1 MSSAEEGSRTE
12 RRADGEAERRVGRGR
27 LAGTT
32 VMAIGCGT
40 PDGEINNGFAAAIAF
55 LREGARV
62 CIVDRD
68 PKALD
73 QATRSL
79 AEAAAG
85 PRTRDPGPRDGAA
98 EVDRDGARHLGG
110 IALDAQIDLDSRLTT
125 VVADVGD
132 EDSLAAAFAHC
143 ADRLGGPTVL
153 HYNVGIVV
161 NGGVD
166 ELASADFAKAL
177 DINLTG
183 AFTAI
188 KHALPHL
195 RAAGGGSIITVSSVG
210 GMRYMGYDYP
220 AYAASKAGLIELT
233 KVVGAQY
240 ASEGIRANSIAPG
253 LIETPLIHRSISG
266 HYDSVAD
273 MLAARHAQSP
283 TGTMGRPEDVADLAV
298 FLASDE
304 SAYINSTLI
313 PVDGGLT
320 HYAGMPKR

>member
-1 MSSAEEGSRTE
+1 MSTTDTAAMSGPA
-12 RRADGEAERRVGRGR
+12 GR
-27 LAGTT
+27 LVGTT
-32 VMAIGCGT
+32 IMAIGCGT
-40 PDGEINNGFAAAIAF
+40 PDGEVNNGFAAAIGF
-55 LREGARV
+55 LREGAKV

-68 PKALD
+68 PGALD
-73 QATRSL
+73 EATRAL
-79 AEAAAG
+79 AEAAA
-85 PRTRDPGPRDGAA
+85 RADSNGAVTA
-98 EVDRDGARHLGG
+98 GRGHLGG
-110 IALDAQIDLDSRLTT
+110 AAFDAQVDLDAQLTT

-166 ELASADFAKAL
+166 DLATDGFRRVL

-183 AFTAI
+183 AFSAI
-188 KHALPHL
+188 KHALPHM
-195 RAAGGGSIITVSSVG
+195 RTAGHGSIITVSSVG

-266 HYDSVAD
+266 HYDSVEE

-298 FLASDE
+298 FLASRE
-304 SAYINSTLI
+304 STYINSTLI

>member
-1 MSSAEEGSRTE
+1 MNSTE
-12 RRADGEAERRVGRGR
+12 TAAVSVPTGR
-27 LAGTT
+27 LVGTT
-32 VMAIGCGT
+32 IMAIGCGT
-40 PDGEINNGFAAAIAF
+40 PDGEVNNGFAAAIGF
-55 LREGARV
+55 LREGAKV

-68 PKALD
+68 PGALD
-73 QATRSL
+73 EATRAL
-79 AEAAAG
+79 AEAAAQV
-85 PRTRDPGPRDGAA
+85 DSYGAVTS
-98 EVDRDGARHLGG
+98 ERGHLG
-110 IALDAQIDLDSRLTT
+110 AVDLDAQLTT

-166 ELASADFAKAL
+166 ELETDGFRRAL

-183 AFTAI
+183 AFSAI
-188 KHALPHL
+188 KHALPHM
-195 RAAGGGSIITVSSVG
+195 RAAGHGSIITVSSVG

-266 HYDSVAD
+266 HYDSVED

-283 TGTMGRPEDVADLAV
+283 TGKMGRPEDVADLAV
-298 FLASDE
+298 FLASNE

>member
-1 MSSAEEGSRTE
+1 MNTTE
-12 RRADGEAERRVGRGR
+12 TAAVSVPTGR
-27 LAGTT
+27 LVGTT
-32 VMAIGCGT
+32 IMAIGCGT
-40 PDGEINNGFAAAIAF
+40 PDGEVNNGFAAAIGF
-55 LREGARV
+55 LREGAKV

-68 PKALD
+68 PRALD
-73 QATRSL
+73 EATRAL
-79 AEAAAG
+79 AEAAAA
-85 PRTRDPGPRDGAA
+85 DG
-98 EVDRDGARHLGG
+98 EPDRDTGADRVPGTGVHLGG
-110 IALDAQIDLDSRLTT
+110 VDLDSQLTT

-132 EDSLAAAFAHC
+132 EGSLAAAFAHC

-166 ELASADFAKAL
+166 ELDTDGFRRAL

-183 AFTAI
+183 AFSSI
-188 KHALPHL
+188 KHALPHM
-195 RAAGGGSIITVSSVG
+195 RAAGHGSIITVSSVG

-266 HYDSVAD
+266 HYGSVEE

-283 TGTMGRPEDVADLAV
+283 TGKMGRPEDVADLAV
-298 FLASDE
+298 FLASGE

>member
-1 MSSAEEGSRTE
+1 MNTTE
-12 RRADGEAERRVGRGR
+12 TAAVSVPTGR
-27 LAGTT
+27 LVGTT
-32 VMAIGCGT
+32 IMAIGCGT
-40 PDGEINNGFAAAIAF
+40 PDGEVNNGFAAAIGF
-55 LREGARV
+55 LREGAKV

-68 PKALD
+68 PGALD
-73 QATRSL
+73 EATRAL
-79 AEAAAG
+79 AEATAQV
-85 PRTRDPGPRDGAA
+85 DSYGAVTS
-98 EVDRDGARHLGG
+98 ERGHLGG
-110 IALDAQIDLDSRLTT
+110 VDLDAQVELDSQLTT

-166 ELASADFAKAL
+166 ELETDGFRRAL

-183 AFTAI
+183 AFSAI
-188 KHALPHL
+188 KHALPHM
-195 RAAGGGSIITVSSVG
+195 RAAGHGSIITVSSVG

-266 HYDSVAD
+266 HYGSVD
-273 MLAARHAQSP
+273 EMLAARHAQSP
-283 TGTMGRPEDVADLAV
+283 TGKMGRPEDVADLAV
-298 FLASDE
+298 FLASGE

>member
-1 MSSAEEGSRTE
+1 MNSTE
-12 RRADGEAERRVGRGR
+12 TAAVSVPTGR
-27 LAGTT
+27 LVGTT
-32 VMAIGCGT
+32 IMAIGCGT
-40 PDGEINNGFAAAIAF
+40 PDGEVNNGFAAAIGF
-55 LREGARV
+55 LREGAKV

-68 PKALD
+68 PGALD
-73 QATRSL
+73 EATRAL
-79 AEAAAG
+79 
-85 PRTRDPGPRDGAA
+85 A
-98 EVDRDGARHLGG
+98 EVD
-110 IALDAQIDLDSRLTT
+110 LDAQLTT

-143 ADRLGGPTVL
+143 TARLGGPTVL

-166 ELASADFAKAL
+166 ELATDGFRRAL

-183 AFTAI
+183 AFSAI
-188 KHALPHL
+188 KHALPHM
-195 RAAGGGSIITVSSVG
+195 RAAGHGSIITVSSVG

-266 HYDSVAD
+266 HYGSVD
-273 MLAARHAQSP
+273 EMLAARHAQSP
-283 TGTMGRPEDVADLAV
+283 TGKMGRPEDVADLAV
-298 FLASDE
+298 FLASGE

>member
-1 MSSAEEGSRTE
+1 MSTPEPTAVSEPT
-12 RRADGEAERRVGRGR
+12 GR
-27 LAGTT
+27 LVGTT
-32 VMAIGCGT
+32 IMAIGCGT
-40 PDGEINNGFAAAIAF
+40 PDGKVNNGFAAATAF
-55 LREGARV
+55 LREGAKV
-62 CIVDRD
+62 CLVDRD
-68 PKALD
+68 PNALE
-73 QATRSL
+73 QA
-79 AEAAAG
+79 
-85 PRTRDPGPRDGAA
+85 
-98 EVDRDGARHLGG
+98 ARVLGG
-110 IALDAQIDLDSRLTT
+110 VDLDAQLTT

-132 EDSLAAAFAHC
+132 EDSLAAGFAHC

-166 ELASADFAKAL
+166 DLETDGFRRAL

-183 AFTAI
+183 AFSAI
-188 KHALPHL
+188 KHALPHM
-195 RAAGGGSIITVSSVG
+195 RAAGHGSIITVSSVG

-266 HYDSVAD
+266 HYDSVED

-283 TGTMGRPEDVADLAV
+283 TGKMGRPEDVADLAV
-298 FLASDE
+298 FLASGE

>member
-1 MSSAEEGSRTE
+1 MSTPEPTAVSEPT
-12 RRADGEAERRVGRGR
+12 GR
-27 LAGTT
+27 LVGTT
-32 VMAIGCGT
+32 IMAIGCGT
-40 PDGEINNGFAAAIAF
+40 PDGKVNNGFAAATAF
-55 LREGARV
+55 LREGAKV

-68 PKALD
+68 PRALD
-73 QATRSL
+73 EATRAL
-79 AEAAAG
+79 AEAAARADSNGADATG
-85 PRTRDPGPRDGAA
+85 PG
-98 EVDRDGARHLGG
+98 HLGG
-110 IALDAQIDLDSRLTT
+110 VDLDSQLTT

-166 ELASADFAKAL
+166 TLDTDGFRRAL

-183 AFTAI
+183 AFSAI
-188 KHALPHL
+188 KHALPHM
-195 RAAGGGSIITVSSVG
+195 RAAGHGSIITVSSVG

-266 HYDSVAD
+266 HYDSVED

-283 TGTMGRPEDVADLAV
+283 TGKMGRPEDVADLAV
-298 FLASDE
+298 FLASSE

>member
-1 MSSAEEGSRTE
+1 MSTPEPTAVSEPT
-12 RRADGEAERRVGRGR
+12 GR
-27 LAGTT
+27 LVGTT
-32 VMAIGCGT
+32 IMAIGCGT
-40 PDGEINNGFAAAIAF
+40 PDGKVNNGFAAATAF
-55 LREGARV
+55 LREGAKV
-62 CIVDRD
+62 CLVDRD
-68 PKALD
+68 PNALE
-73 QATRSL
+73 QA
-79 AEAAAG
+79 
-85 PRTRDPGPRDGAA
+85 
-98 EVDRDGARHLGG
+98 ARVLGG
-110 IALDAQIDLDSRLTT
+110 VDLDAQLTT

-132 EDSLAAAFAHC
+132 EGSLAAAFAHC

-166 ELASADFAKAL
+166 DLETDGFRRAL

-183 AFTAI
+183 AFSAI
-188 KHALPHL
+188 KQALPHM
-195 RAAGGGSIITVSSVG
+195 RAAGHGSIITVSSVG

-266 HYDSVAD
+266 HYDSVED

-283 TGTMGRPEDVADLAV
+283 TGKMGRPEDVADLAV
-298 FLASDE
+298 FLASSE

-320 HYAGMPKR
+320 HCAGMPKR

>member
-1 MSSAEEGSRTE
+1 MNTTETAAMSEPT
-12 RRADGEAERRVGRGR
+12 GR
-27 LAGTT
+27 LVGTT
-32 VMAIGCGT
+32 IMAIGCGT
-40 PDGEINNGFAAAIAF
+40 PDGEVNNGFAAATAF
-55 LREGARV
+55 LREGAKV
-62 CIVDRD
+62 CLVDRD
-68 PKALD
+68 PNALE
-73 QATRSL
+73 QAARVL
-79 AEAAAG
+79 AEA
-85 PRTRDPGPRDGAA
+85 D
-98 EVDRDGARHLGG
+98 
-110 IALDAQIDLDSRLTT
+110 LDAQLTT

-132 EDSLAAAFAHC
+132 EDSLAAAFTHC

-166 ELASADFAKAL
+166 ELETDGFRRAL

-183 AFTAI
+183 AFSAI
-188 KHALPHL
+188 KHALPHM
-195 RAAGGGSIITVSSVG
+195 RAAGHGSIITVSSVG

-266 HYDSVAD
+266 HYDSVED

-283 TGTMGRPEDVADLAV
+283 TGKMGRPEDVADLAV
-298 FLASDE
+298 FLASSE

>member
-1 MSSAEEGSRTE
+1 MTTTDTAAVSGPA
-12 RRADGEAERRVGRGR
+12 GR
-27 LAGTT
+27 LVGTT
-32 VMAIGCGT
+32 IMAIGCGT
-40 PDGEINNGFAAAIAF
+40 PDGEVNNGFAAAIGF
-55 LREGARV
+55 LREGAKV

-68 PKALD
+68 PGALD
-73 QATRSL
+73 EATRAL
-79 AEAAAG
+79 AEAG
-85 PRTRDPGPRDGAA
+85 
-98 EVDRDGARHLGG
+98 HLGG
-110 IALDAQIDLDSRLTT
+110 AAFDAQVDLGSQLTT

-132 EDSLAAAFAHC
+132 ENSLAAAFAHC
-143 ADRLGGPTVL
+143 ADRLGRPTVL

-166 ELASADFAKAL
+166 DLATDGFRRAL

-183 AFTAI
+183 AFSAI
-188 KHALPHL
+188 KHALPHM
-195 RAAGGGSIITVSSVG
+195 RTAGHGSIITVSSVG

-233 KVVGAQY
+233 KAVGAQY

-266 HYDSVAD
+266 HYDSVEE

-298 FLASDE
+298 FLASRE
-304 SAYINSTLI
+304 STYINSTLI